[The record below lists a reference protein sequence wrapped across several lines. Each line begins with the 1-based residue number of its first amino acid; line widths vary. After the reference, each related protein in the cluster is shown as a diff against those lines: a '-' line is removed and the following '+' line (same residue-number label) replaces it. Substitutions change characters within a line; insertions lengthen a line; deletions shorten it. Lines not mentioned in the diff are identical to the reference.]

1 MPVPAVSLPEQ
12 TPLQLRPFRAVR
24 YDADRVGDPSDLLA
38 PPYGELDAA
47 GARTLRRHPHHVARL
62 LYADAPHAA
71 ARELG
76 RWLRR
81 GVLRRDEQPAVYV
94 YQQQHG
100 ARILQRGLIGDLMM
114 PREPGQLLPHEEVS
128 SHVVLQRSAH
138 MSMLRAQLEPLLLA
152 HRGMEGV
159 AVQVMDH
166 VAGRNPVTVARI
178 GEITHSLWA
187 CDDPR
192 ELELVTSGL
201 SVGRALIADGHHRH
215 AACLQLRGDAAG
227 PWGSSLA
234 LLVDTEMYPL
244 RVSAVHRV
252 LPTLEPEKAAL
263 AAAEVARVL
272 PLPGGPRTPEPGE
285 LILAGGGQAWSITD
299 PDPRAVQEALADHPG
314 PWAQLPSAVS
324 DHLLL
329 RHTWSVPDLPGAV
342 TYVHDFRQAIAA
354 VSVPGGGSALLL
366 PAISEQA
373 VWDLAGA
380 GVLLPRK
387 STSFGPKP
395 AAGLA
400 MRVMGLS

>member
-12 TPLQLRPFRAVR
+12 TSLQLRPFRAVR

-47 GARTLRRHPHHVARL
+47 GTRTLRRHPHHVARL

-81 GVLRRDEQPAVYV
+81 GVLRRDEQPALYV
-94 YQQQHG
+94 YQQHHG
-100 ARILQRGLIGDLMM
+100 ARILQRGLVGDLMI

-128 SHVVLQRSAH
+128 THMVLQRSAH
-138 MSMLRAQLEPLLLA
+138 MSMLRAQFEPLLLA
-152 HRGMEGV
+152 HRGTEE
-159 AVQVMDH
+159 ATAQVMDR
-166 VAGRNPVTVARI
+166 VTRRSPVTVARI
-178 GEITHSLWA
+178 GKITHSLWA
-187 CDDPR
+187 CDDAR

-215 AACLQLRGDAAG
+215 AACLQLSGDAAG

-244 RVSAVHRV
+244 RLSAIHRV
-252 LPTLEPEKAAL
+252 LPTLEPEKAAR

-272 PLPGGPRTPEPGE
+272 PLSGGPRTPEPGE
-285 LILAGGGQAWSITD
+285 LILAGGGQAWTITD
-299 PDPRAVQEALADHPG
+299 PDPLAVQEALADHPG

-342 TYVHDFRQAIAA
+342 TYAHDIRQAIAA
-354 VSVPGGGSALLL
+354 ASVPGGGSALLL